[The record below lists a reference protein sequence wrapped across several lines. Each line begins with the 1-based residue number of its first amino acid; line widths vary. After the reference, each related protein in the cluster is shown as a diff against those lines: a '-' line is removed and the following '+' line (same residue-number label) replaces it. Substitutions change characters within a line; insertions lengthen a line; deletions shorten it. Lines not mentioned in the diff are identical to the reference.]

1 MTRRALITG
10 ATGFIGGR
18 LAAKLVDLGWT
29 VHALVRPSSNVSA
42 LPAALHVHVFE
53 GSARQLAA
61 LAADIR
67 PDVTFHLASLY
78 VADHAPEQVETL
90 IAANVLF
97 PVQLAQALSDLGP
110 ARLVNAGTAS
120 QHSQGPGY
128 APASLY
134 AATKQACEDLLRYF
148 HDVRDLSVVTLK
160 IFDTYGPGDPR
171 RKLLQLLVDAASSGE
186 ELALSPGD
194 QVIDLTHVDD
204 VVEAFVIGADLM
216 LGSSEKMFQDCLLSG
231 ERYSVR
237 ALVPIVQSAIE
248 RPLNV
253 RFGARPYRAREIM
266 MPVEAGADQRLQGWA
281 PSRNLRASL
290 PSLLRD

>member
-110 ARLVNAGTAS
+110 ARLLM
-120 QHSQGPGY
+120 PGR
-128 APASLY
+128 L
-134 AATKQACEDLLRYF
+134 AALSGSRLR
-148 HDVRDLSVVTLK
+148 
-160 IFDTYGPGDPR
+160 
-171 RKLLQLLVDAASSGE
+171 SGE
-186 ELALSPGD
+186 PVRRD
-194 QVIDLTHVDD
+194 QAGVRGPVAILPRCAGSIGRHVED
-204 VVEAFVIGADLM
+204 F
-216 LGSSEKMFQDCLLSG
+216 
-231 ERYSVR
+231 RH
-237 ALVPIVQSAIE
+237 
-248 RPLNV
+248 
-253 RFGARPYRAREIM
+253 
-266 MPVEAGADQRLQGWA
+266 
-281 PSRNLRASL
+281 LRAG
-290 PSLLRD
+290 